1 MGKHGKTGRQGEDLE
16 KADSGH
22 DSQNKHDLMAV
33 GAASPGPVKTSSW
46 REEGDHVLLSH

>member
-1 MGKHGKTGRQGEDLE
+1 MGKHGKAGRQGEDLG

-46 REEGDHVLLSH
+46 REEGDHVLFSH